1 MFSKASVEKA
11 YLFDVRTKLYI
22 ATDSVQPNELT
33 MYEICKGMVEMVDGI
48 SNVYV
53 ERFGFSSDIFY
64 SI

>member
-53 ERFGFSSDIFY
+53 ER
-64 SI
+64 